1 MRSTSRRKKLD
12 AAPSG
17 GHDLAVEKHDLAV
30 EKHELELLAEFVRH
44 DSVASLAGAIAYRLG
59 GDASEKDLIASA
71 DLGASRRKD

>member
-17 GHDLAVEKHDLAV
+17 GHDLAV